1 MRNLLYLLLA
11 SILFLVNVTSA
22 QKNNLR
28 VAVYNDIGGGD
39 RGSNNMELA
48 LSDKDKYD
56 VIRVDASD
64 IRKGILNKIDVL
76 IQPGGSGSKQG
87 KQLED
92 SGRDSIREF
101 VKRGGGYLGVCAGA
115 YLSTSFYD
123 WSLNILNA
131 MVIDREHWA
140 RGSGDVVL
148 KFTEEGKK
156 FFNLNVDTVVV
167 QYNQGPLLNPYIMD
181 DITPYKE
188 LATFKTEI
196 AENDAPPGV
205 MLGTTA
211 IAMGVY
217 GNGKVIS
224 ISPHFEKR
232 EEQRIFIRTCVNWLG
247 NFSQKK

>member
-1 MRNLLYLLLA
+1 MKFKYLFFLALIIFLSNLLP
-11 SILFLVNVTSA
+11 A
-22 QKNNLR
+22 QQNKLR
-28 VAVYNDIGGGD
+28 VAVYNDKGGGD
-39 RGSNNMELA
+39 RGTNNMELS
-48 LSDKDKYD
+48 LLNKDLYE
-56 VIRVDASD
+56 VIRVDAAD
-64 IRKGILNKIDVL
+64 IRNGILGNINVL

-148 KFTEEGKK
+148 KFTSEGKQ
-156 FFNLNVDTVVV
+156 FFGLETDTVVV
-167 QYNQGPLLNPYIMD
+167 QYNQGPLLSPYIMD
-181 DITPYKE
+181 DILPYKE
-188 LATFKTEI
+188 LATFITEI
-196 AENDAPPGV
+196 AENDAPQGV
-205 MLGTTA
+205 MIGTTA
-211 IAMGVY
+211 IAQGVY
-217 GNGKVIS
+217 GSGRVIS

-232 EEQRIFIRTCVNWLG
+232 EEQRIFIEKCVKWLG
-247 NFSQKK
+247 SALAKE

>member
-1 MRNLLYLLLA
+1 MKITIPPLLITVLLFIN
-11 SILFLVNVTSA
+11 ILFA
-22 QKNNLR
+22 QHPKLR
-28 VAVYNDIGGGD
+28 VAVYNDKGGGD
-39 RGSNNMELA
+39 RGTNNMELS
-48 LSDKDKYD
+48 LSNKDLYD

-64 IRKGILNKIDVL
+64 IREGVLANIDVL

-87 KQLED
+87 KQLEE

-101 VKRGGGYLGVCAGA
+101 IKRGGGYLGVCAGA
-115 YLSTSFYD
+115 YLSTSFYE

-148 KFTEEGKK
+148 KFTEDGKK
-156 FFNLNVDTVVV
+156 FFNLYVDTVVV
-167 QYNQGPLLNPYIMD
+167 QYNQGPLLSSYIME
-181 DITPYKE
+181 DIAPYKE

-205 MLGTTA
+205 MTGTTA
-211 IAMGVY
+211 IAQGIY

-232 EEQRIFIRTCVNWLG
+232 EEQRIFIEKCVIWLG
-247 NFSQKK
+247 NKDTK

>member
-1 MRNLLYLLLA
+1 MKITIFSLFIAVLLFINI
-11 SILFLVNVTSA
+11 SFA
-22 QKNNLR
+22 QQPKLR

-39 RGSNNMELA
+39 RGTNNMELS
-48 LSDKDKYD
+48 LSDKDHYD

-64 IRKGILNKIDVL
+64 IRDGILNNIDVL

-87 KQLED
+87 KQLEE
-92 SGRDSIREF
+92 SGRDAIREF
-101 VKRGGGYLGVCAGA
+101 IIRGGGYLGVCAGA

-156 FFNLNVDTVVV
+156 FFNLDVDTILV
-167 QYNQGPLLNPYIMD
+167 QYNQGPLLNPYIME

-188 LATFKTEI
+188 LASFKTEI
-196 AENDAPPGV
+196 AENDAPSGV
-205 MLGTTA
+205 MIGTTA
-211 IAMGVY
+211 IAQGIY

-232 EEQRIFIRTCVNWLG
+232 EEQRIFIEKCIRWLG
-247 NFSQKK
+247 NKDAK

>member
-1 MRNLLYLLLA
+1 MKYIIYLLLTL
-11 SILFLVNVTSA
+11 IIVMMNVSSA
-22 QKNNLR
+22 LENKLR
-28 VAVYNDIGGGD
+28 VAVYNDVGGGD
-39 RGSNNMELA
+39 RGTTNMELS
-48 LSDKDKYD
+48 LSDQDKYD

-64 IRKGILNKIDVL
+64 IRDGILNKVDVL

-87 KQLED
+87 KQLEE

-101 VKRGGGYLGVCAGA
+101 IKRGGGYLGVCAGA

-148 KFTEEGKK
+148 NFTEDGKK

-167 QYNQGPLLNPYIMD
+167 QYNQGPLLSPYIMD

-211 IAMGVY
+211 IALGVY

-232 EEQRIFIRTCVNWLG
+232 EEQRIFIQTCVNWLG
-247 NFSQKK
+247 NTSR